1 MELLEGQ
8 TLRQQLDGRPLAA
21 RQAVEVARALARGL
35 AAAHEKGI
43 VHRDLK
49 PDNVFLTRDGRVI
62 LDFGLARPL
71 TGRSPG
77 PGYPGFCP
85 RLAIARGSFLACDF
99 RRRDAQVVRAAVR
112 RKLRGEP
119 QRPLVGFVPR
129 GRGQQLSGEA
139 LMRFRP
145 GVGQQA
151 LQR

>member
-49 PDNVFLTRDGRVI
+49 P
-62 LDFGLARPL
+62 ARPL